1 MFEKKKGE
9 YQYLKKMPVRQGL
22 ITLGMLLLSGG
33 VFGLGYFLTK
43 DVKNL
48 LTIVAILGM
57 LPAAK
62 SLVSMIMYMKAE
74 RYTCQEKLHEG
85 LIRLGVE
92 ADSKY
97 PYGYDFYITAYD
109 KSFPIAFVIVKMGLL
124 IAVTETDKCD
134 MKAAK
139 KHIEEYMAKNGISNV
154 SVKII
159 REKDKFLTRLETLL
173 QDDAE
178 TTNDELAAYKLICN
192 LSL

>member
-1 MFEKKKGE
+1 MFDKKKGE

-22 ITLGMLLLSGG
+22 LTLGMLILSGG
-33 VFGLGYFLTK
+33 VFGLGYYLTK

-48 LTIVAILGM
+48 LTVVAVLGM

-74 RYTCQEKLHEG
+74 KFTCSDELHQE
-85 LIRLGVE
+85 IVRLGVE
-92 ADSKY
+92 PGVKY

-124 IAVTETDKCD
+124 IAYTETDKCD
-134 MKAAK
+134 VKAAK

-159 REKDKFLTRLETLL
+159 REKDKFLTRLESLL
-173 QDDAE
+173 QDDTE